1 MRNMINNIHELE
13 KYSLNLITCSHWR
26 HFLKIESKSIYNLLS
41 YVAIKRTN
49 PGKNINWSV
58 QVKKD
63 GGGDDPSITAFF
75 GCDTKH
81 DRGRPQQTI
90 RSPEMIIRAL
100 IGLSEETGS

>member
-49 PGKNINWSV
+49 PGKNIN
-58 QVKKD
+58 
-63 GGGDDPSITAFF
+63 
-75 GCDTKH
+75 
-81 DRGRPQQTI
+81 
-90 RSPEMIIRAL
+90 
-100 IGLSEETGS
+100 